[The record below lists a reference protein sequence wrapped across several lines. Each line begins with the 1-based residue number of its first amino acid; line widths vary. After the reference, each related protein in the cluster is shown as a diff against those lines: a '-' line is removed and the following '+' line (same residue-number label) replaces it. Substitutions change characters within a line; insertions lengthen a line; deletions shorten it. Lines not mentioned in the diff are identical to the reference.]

1 MRYLDRTNCKKI
13 TERGVDKKVN
23 SLPGLTREAAEI
35 MESKRRAILKTS
47 WGVYRIIKES
57 GLGCPEEN
65 HPDFVRLSDADA
77 YIKAMK

>member
-13 TERGVDKKVN
+13 SDRGVDKNIK
-23 SLPGLTREAAEI
+23 SLPGLTMEAAEI
-35 MESKRRAILKTS
+35 LERKNRAILKTS

-65 HPDFVRLSDADA
+65 HPDFRTLKAADA
-77 YIKAMK
+77 YIKTM